1 MAKRQLLDLLMK
13 GFGLSESEA
22 KDAIKAES
30 VWGKDQIFA
39 NEKVKVVVREATSKN
54 AKKFKDYA
62 WTEIKSQ

>member
-30 VWGKDQIFA
+30 VWGKDQILA
-39 NEKVKVVVREATSKN
+39 NEKVKVVVREAMSKN
-54 AKKFKDYA
+54 NKKFKDYA
-62 WTEIKSQ
+62 WNELK